1 MKILSATKRLMTP
14 LFLSLLALAPTA
26 FAQSHVVMSQVYGGG
41 GNASA
46 TYRYDFVELYN
57 PTAAAVDLSSYT
69 IQYASATST
78 SATAWSKVQL
88 SGSIQPGKYFLAQL
102 CIGNTGTSNG
112 ILPPTADFTAPNTD
126 NATSCV
132 PALAAGAGKVALV
145 SNTTLLS
152 GTGGTVTGL
161 SGTGCPTTNTA
172 AIVDFV
178 GYGSTANCTESLTSA
193 VSRTA
198 DLSSTKSAIRDASN
212 DDTGDTA
219 TDFTVG
225 TPNPRNSSYGTTP
238 AATLAIASSTA
249 TPASIAPGDSTVL
262 SVTVTPGSATTAVT
276 ATVDLTSVGGSATQV
291 LVAGTTANTYTYT
304 LSSTGSL
311 AANTYTLPV
320 TVTDNTSATATQNIS
335 LRVAVAGATTPIA
348 TIQANRS
355 TYIGTQITF
364 SGVIT
369 VVTNAGYYMQTASA
383 TPGSTGDEGIYVYS
397 GSGKNPVG
405 AVVGNN
411 VTVTGTLT
419 QYPLPTVSHTPSL
432 EVTTATLTV
441 NSTGQAVPAA
451 IVLPAGFPTAAGDIN
466 QLRKYESMLVSFPS
480 LTATGGTD
488 ATLTEATETTVSSG
502 QFYAVATGTPRP
514 FREPGMDFRDFP
526 TATCPTFA
534 SCPAAS
540 NPATVAGDVRPAN
553 LTLYDDNPERLVI
566 ESSLGG
572 GAAIDVVAG
581 AVLTNPVGVVD
592 YTYSTDYPY
601 GDPARIILTTANR
614 PTVTAS
620 PLTVAALPLPSAN
633 QFTVAAYNVER
644 FFDTN
649 AANDVYFNPVT
660 GNTGGTSAVDVT
672 SDAYARRLK
681 KFSLAVRTVLNNPD
695 IISVEEAENI
705 QVLKDMATQ
714 IDADTTTG
722 PKPGYV
728 AYGTDSTTTFTND
741 VGGISIG
748 FLVKPSTTNVTK
760 WEQVGTTTLV
770 AAGTSA
776 LNDRPSQ
783 VLHATINRGTGAT
796 PYPITV
802 ISNHLRSLNAVNTAT
817 VQSKKELQAEMLA
830 NLIQGYQTAGEHV
843 IAVGDMNAFQFSDGY
858 TDTLGTITG
867 NVSPAGTAVMPGK
880 AIVNPAAVDIIT
892 KLPAAQQQ
900 SYTEWGS
907 AQVLDHAIVTA
918 DIAGSTTLAV
928 GHINADFPV
937 ALYND
942 ATTPAASSDHDPL
955 LAYLA
960 LPTPVTSATLT
971 GTAVFPSVLV
981 GNTSAGQVFTLTNTG
996 ETAVTFTSAVASGDF
1011 AASNNCPA
1019 SIAVAATCAIN
1030 VVFKPTV
1037 TGARTGAL
1045 TVTTSAAVAPV
1056 ALTGTGIGPVATLSA
1071 PAAFPA
1077 TVVGVQSAAQAL
1089 TLTNTGTTPLT
1100 FTSAVATGDF
1110 AATNNCPA
1118 SLAVGATCSISV
1130 TFKPTATG
1138 ARAGTLTVT
1147 TSGTLLPVALTGTG
1161 TAADFSLGDSTTAGT
1176 TTNITVPAGLSST
1189 ATLKF
1194 TSLNGFSGSITLAC
1208 AAPTS
1213 GAVTGATCTVT
1224 SPVTLAAAGTATA
1237 TVTIATTART
1247 TASGL
1252 GVLPA
1257 SGMGRGMLAM
1267 LTVLVAGG
1275 LFAVRRAGRNVRLGG
1290 LLALLFALTL
1300 GLGGCSSTHLTTSAN
1315 ANGTPAGIYV
1325 YTVTATS
1332 GSVSHTELVNVT
1344 VQ

>member
-1 MKILSATKRLMTP
+1 LKILSAPKRLLTL
-14 LFLSLLALAPTA
+14 LFLSLLALAPA
-26 FAQSHVVMSQVYGGG
+26 SFAQTHVVVSQVYGGG

-78 SATAWSKVQL
+78 SASAWSKVQL
-88 SGSIQPGKYFLAQL
+88 SGSVQPGKYFLAQL

-112 ILPPTADFTAPNTD
+112 ILPPAADFTAPNTD
-126 NATSCV
+126 NASSCV

-145 SNTTLLS
+145 NNTTLLS

-178 GYGSTANCTESLTSA
+178 GYGSTANCTESLTA
-193 VSRTA
+193 TVSRTA
-198 DLSSTKSAIRDASN
+198 DLSSTKSAIRDAAN
-212 DDTGDTA
+212 DDSGDTA

-225 TPNPRNSSYGTTP
+225 TPNPRNSSNGTTP
-238 AATLAIASSTA
+238 VATLAIASTSA

-262 SVTVTPGSATTAVT
+262 SVTVTPGTATTSVT
-276 ATVDLTSVGGSATQV
+276 ATVDLTSVAGSATQA
-291 LVAGTTANTYTYT
+291 LAAGTTANTYSYT
-304 LSSTGSL
+304 LSSTGGL
-311 AANTYTLPV
+311 TANTYTLPI
-320 TVTDNTSATATQNIS
+320 TVTDNTTATATQNIS
-335 LRVAVAGATTPIA
+335 LRVAVAGSTTPIA

-364 SGVIT
+364 TGVIT

-397 GSGKNPVG
+397 GSGKNPAG

-411 VTVTGTLT
+411 VSVTGTLT
-419 QYPLPTVSHTPSL
+419 QYPLPTVSHTPAL
-432 EVTTATLTV
+432 EVTTAALTV
-441 NSTGQAVPAA
+441 NSTGQAVPAP
-451 IVLPAGFPTAAGDIN
+451 IILPAGFPTATGDIN
-466 QLRKYESMLVSFPS
+466 QLRQYEGMLVSFPS

-488 ATLTEATETTVSSG
+488 ATLTETTETTVSSG

-534 SCPAAS
+534 NCPAVT
-540 NPATVAGDVRPAN
+540 NPATVAGAVRPAN
-553 LTLYDDNPERLVI
+553 LTLYDDNSERLVI

-614 PTVTAS
+614 PTVTSS
-620 PLTVAALPLPSAN
+620 PLTIAALPLPSAS

-649 AANDVYFNPVT
+649 AANDLYFNPATGKT
-660 GNTGGTSAVDVT
+660 GNSSAVDVT
-672 SDAYARRLK
+672 SAAYTRRLQ

-705 QVLKDMATQ
+705 QVLKDMAAQ

-722 PKPGYV
+722 TKPGYV

-783 VLHATINRGTGAT
+783 VLHATVNRGTGVK

-802 ISNHLRSLNAVNTAT
+802 ISNHLRSLNAVNTAA

-830 NLIQGYQTAGEHV
+830 TLIQAYQTAGEHV

-880 AIVNPAAVDIIT
+880 AIVTPAAVDIIT

-900 SYTEWGS
+900 SYTEWGN
-907 AQVLDHAIVTA
+907 AQVLDHAVVTA

-937 ALYND
+937 VLYND

-960 LPTPVTSATLT
+960 LPTPVTSATVA
-971 GTAVFPSVLV
+971 GTAAFPSTTV
-981 GNTSAGQVFTLTNTG
+981 GVSSTGQAFTLTNSG
-996 ETAVTFTSAVASGDF
+996 ETTITFTSAVATGDF
-1011 AASNNCPA
+1011 SASNNCPA
-1019 SIAVAATCAIN
+1019 TLAPSATCAIN
-1030 VVFKPTV
+1030 VVFKPTA
-1037 TGARTGAL
+1037 TGARTGTL
-1045 TVTTSAAVAPV
+1045 TVTTSATLAPV
-1056 ALTGTGIGPVATLSA
+1056 ALTGTG
-1071 PAAFPA
+1071 
-1077 TVVGVQSAAQAL
+1077 TVV
-1089 TLTNTGTTPLT
+1089 T
-1100 FTSAVATGDF
+1100 
-1110 AATNNCPA
+1110 
-1118 SLAVGATCSISV
+1118 
-1130 TFKPTATG
+1130 
-1138 ARAGTLTVT
+1138 
-1147 TSGTLLPVALTGTG
+1147 
-1161 TAADFSLGDSTTAGT
+1161 ADFSVADSTSAATSTTISVAAGT
-1176 TTNITVPAGLSST
+1176 SST
-1189 ATLKF
+1189 GTLKL

-1208 AAPTS
+1208 AAPSS

-1224 SPVTLAAAGTATA
+1224 SPIALAAAGTGTA
-1237 TVTIATTART
+1237 TVTISTTART
-1247 TASGL
+1247 STSGL
-1252 GVLPA
+1252 GAMPG
-1257 SGMGRGMLAM
+1257 SGMGRGVFAM
-1267 LTVLVAGG
+1267 LIVLLAGG
-1275 LFAVRRAGRNVRLGG
+1275 LFAVRRAGRNVRVGG
-1290 LLALLFALTL
+1290 LLMLLFVLAM
-1300 GLGGCSSTHLTTSAN
+1300 GLSGCDSSTFKVGTN
-1315 ANGTPAGIYV
+1315 ANGTPSGTYV

-1332 GSVSHTELVNVT
+1332 GTLTHTQAVNVV